1 MPSFFVDGKTFL
13 RYNGNVVI
21 KDGEA
26 MKTDLLEALRQ
37 GKTLSLR
44 QQLRLILQLSL
55 PAIMAQLSSIV
66 MQYIDAAMVGRLG
79 AEESAAIGLV
89 ASSTWL
95 FGGLCSAAVVGFT
108 VRVAQSI
115 GAGEERRARDIMKLC
130 FVATGILFV
139 LLALA
144 GALISPAL
152 PHWLG
157 GSAEICGGATGY
169 FLVYALSLPFVGL
182 NALAAGMLQAS
193 GNMKLP
199 GLLHVIMCFL
209 DVVFNFFLIYPT
221 HTVGGVTL
229 PGAGLGLVGASLGT
243 ALSQVVIGLILTWFL
258 LCHSP
263 MLRLRK
269 GEKNFFSAGE
279 LGRCIR
285 ISVPVAVEQVV
296 SCGAHIL
303 FTGIVSPLGNVAI
316 AANSFAITAESLCY
330 MPGYGIGRAAT
341 TLIGQSVGAGRKDLT
356 NKLGWLTTLLGTAV
370 MGVAGLLL
378 YLAAPWMMA
387 LLTPDTRVIA
397 LGVQVLRIE
406 AVAEA
411 FYGASIVALGVF
423 QGAGDTLIP
432 SIMNFFSMWVVRLPL
447 AALLAPRYG
456 LAGVWVAMCL
466 ELCFRGVIFLV
477 RLAGKGWRKERE

>member
-1 MPSFFVDGKTFL
+1 M
-13 RYNGNVVI
+13 
-21 KDGEA
+21 
-26 MKTDLLEALRQ
+26 MKPDLLLALRQ
-37 GKTLSLR
+37 GKPLSLR
-44 QQLRLILQLSL
+44 QQLLLIWQLSL

-79 AEESAAIGLV
+79 ANESAAIGLV

-108 VRVAQSI
+108 VRVAQAI
-115 GAGEERRARDIMKLC
+115 GAEEQRRAREIMHSC
-130 FVATGILFV
+130 FVACSAFFL
-139 LLALA
+139 LLALLGA
-144 GALISPAL
+144 GISYGL

-157 GSAEICGGATGY
+157 GNAEVCGGATGY

-182 NALAAGMLQAS
+182 NNVSGGMLQAS

-199 GLLHVIMCFL
+199 GLMHVIMCLL
-209 DVVFNFFLIYPT
+209 DVVFNFFFIYPT
-221 HTVGGVTL
+221 RTVSGMTV

-243 ALSQVVIGLILTWFL
+243 ALSQVVISLALTWFL
-258 LCHSP
+258 LRKSP
-263 MLRLRK
+263 MLRWRRK
-269 GEKNFFSAGE
+269 ERFTLSLQD
-279 LGRCIR
+279 LGKSIR
-285 ISVPVAVEQVV
+285 ISVPVAIEQTV

-303 FTGIVSPLGNVAI
+303 FTGIVSPLGNIAI

-356 NKLGWLTTLLGTAV
+356 KKLGWLTTLLGTV
-370 MGVAGLLL
+370 IMGLSGVLL
-378 YLAAPWMMA
+378 YLLAPWMMA
-387 LLTPDTRVIA
+387 LLTPNPDVIS

-406 AVAEA
+406 AVAEG

-432 SIMNFFSMWVVRLPL
+432 SLMNFFSMWAVRLPL
-447 AALLAPRYG
+447 AAVLATRYG
-456 LAGVWVAMCL
+456 LPGVWVAMCL
-466 ELCFRGVIFLV
+466 ELCFRGVIFLI
-477 RLAGKGWRKERE
+477 RLAGKGWRKQAE